1 MQIPC
6 IIIVGTCIFFE
17 HLVSHRER
25 KVAECCFY
33 SNRLP
38 SSIMGRPRSCDEVTE
53 DSGARPGGL
62 CPALQPPAPRDGP
75 TAEHPLQDEHV
86 SGLHSQGE
94 LPTRGQLHFCPL
106 PGRAGTVRTCTSC
119 SDCLPTIPLP
129 LPLSGCI
136 IACGRDRSNRALVC
150 DVFPP
155 TTAITSY
162 SVVSI
167 VLDLS

>member
-1 MQIPC
+1 MYNYC
-6 IIIVGTCIFFE
+6 GYMYFFE

-25 KVAECCFY
+25 KVTERCFY

-38 SSIMGRPRSCDEVTE
+38 SSIVGGPRSCDEVTE
-53 DSGARPGGL
+53 DRGARPGGL

-75 TAEHPLQDEHV
+75 TAEHPLQDKHV

-94 LPTRGQLHFCPL
+94 LPTRGQLHFRPL
-106 PGRAGTVRTCTSC
+106 PGRAGTV

-136 IACGRDRSNRALVC
+136 IASGRDRSDGALVY
-150 DVFPP
+150 DIFPP